1 MSSNVA
7 HPRPRIAAVERYT
20 RNLIRG
26 SAHVYLAQETIK
38 RPQQLM
44 GEPSMIIALT
54 VKGKGVSYMENEC
67 DWHTKAPNKE
77 HFEQATA
84 DLSEEEIRLTKE
96 KKNEP

>member
-1 MSSNVA
+1 
-7 HPRPRIAAVERYT
+7 
-20 RNLIRG
+20 
-26 SAHVYLAQETIK
+26 
-38 RPQQLM
+38 
-44 GEPSMIIALT
+44 MIIALT